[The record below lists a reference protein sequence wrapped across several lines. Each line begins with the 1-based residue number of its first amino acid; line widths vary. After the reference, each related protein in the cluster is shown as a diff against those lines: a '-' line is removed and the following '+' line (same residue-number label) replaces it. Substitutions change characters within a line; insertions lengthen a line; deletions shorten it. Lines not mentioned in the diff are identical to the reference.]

1 MQYPAVFETDT
12 DDGGYVVKFRDIPE
26 AITQGDDDADA
37 MAMAEEVLISSIEF
51 YLQNKRPIPAA
62 SKARRGERLVP
73 LPANISA
80 KVLLLNE
87 MLAQNVGTSELA
99 RRMGTIPQNVTRL
112 IDVRHTSKLE
122 SIEQAIRALGKHL
135 ELTLA

>member
-1 MQYPAVFETDT
+1 
-12 DDGGYVVKFRDIPE
+12 
-26 AITQGDDDADA
+26 

-51 YLQNKRPIPAA
+51 YLENKRPIPAA

-87 MLAQNVGTSELA
+87 MLAQNIGTSELA

-122 SIEQAIRALGKHL
+122 SIEQALRALGKHL

>member
-1 MQYPAVFETDT
+1 MHYPAVFETNT
-12 DDGGYVVKFRDIPE
+12 DDDGYVVKFRDIPE

-51 YLQNKRPIPAA
+51 YLENKRPIPAA
-62 SKARRGERLVP
+62 STARRGERLVR

>member
-1 MQYPAVFETDT
+1 MQYPAVFEVDT
-12 DDGGYVVKFRDIPE
+12 DEGGYVVKFRDIPE
-26 AITQGDDDADA
+26 AITQGDDDAEA

-51 YLQNKRPIPAA
+51 YLENKRPIPAA

-122 SIEQAIRALGKHL
+122 SIEQALRALGKHL